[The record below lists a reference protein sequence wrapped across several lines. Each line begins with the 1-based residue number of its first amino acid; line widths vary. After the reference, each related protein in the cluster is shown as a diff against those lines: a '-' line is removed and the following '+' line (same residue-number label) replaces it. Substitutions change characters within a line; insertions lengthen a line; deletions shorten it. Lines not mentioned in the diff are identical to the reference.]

1 MGSRIDENYFT
12 TLRVPIVRG
21 RGFAVSDDANSRLV
35 AVVNETA
42 AEQYWP
48 GQNPIGKRIRLGG
61 ASSPWLEIVGVAKT
75 GKYRFLM
82 ERPTRF
88 IYIPFVQHP
97 KAQMVLL
104 VESAGDPASLAAP
117 LRDTVRELDPDL
129 PTFGTRT
136 LQQTFETGAV
146 DPNLLIVQMSA
157 AMGSMGVLLALSGL
171 YGLMAYS
178 VTTRRREI
186 GIRMAIGAHKNN
198 VLGMVLRQGLV
209 LAGTGTAVGLFLSAG
224 TARLLAAAFPSYQY
238 SVVVYLIVV
247 PAAFGITMLAAFLP
261 ARRASQV
268 DPVRVLRQD

>member
-1 MGSRIDENYFT
+1 MT
-12 TLRVPIVRG
+12 
-21 RGFAVSDDANSRLV
+21 
-35 AVVNETA
+35 
-42 AEQYWP
+42 
-48 GQNPIGKRIRLGG
+48 GG
-61 ASSPWLEIVGVAKT
+61 VIVGVAKT

-88 IYIPFVQHP
+88 LYIPFAQHP

-104 VESAGDPASLAAP
+104 LESAGDPASLAAP
-117 LRDTVRELDPDL
+117 LRDTVRDLDPDL

-146 DPNLLIVQMSA
+146 DPNLLIVQMSL
-157 AMGSMGVLLALSGL
+157 AMGSMGMLLALTGL
-171 YGLMAYS
+171 YGLMTYS
-178 VTTRRREI
+178 VSTRRREI

-209 LAGTGTAVGLFLSAG
+209 LAGTGTVVGLFLSAG

-247 PAAFGITMLAAFLP
+247 PAAFGITMLAVFLP

-268 DPVRVLRQD
+268 DPVLALRQD